1 MTPFF
6 TRERFGRPQLYAA
19 LLLLAFAA
27 QCLWLMCR
35 VPLRLHEMDYIRQ
48 GLTQWREGLVDGSS
62 QPPLIALISSAGIA
76 VLPRVDQKLTAPLPR
91 LLARLPFLAIA
102 LLFAASVWY
111 VTHRLYGNAGGYVAL
126 ALYCF
131 SPMVLRTGSFVN
143 AEGPAAWGF
152 FGGIFSGIALS
163 HTVYALGES
172 PGQQIA
178 GYRLWRWR
186 RIVLLGVAFG
196 IAVGANWASAI
207 VVPLALVFMLYLA
220 PGRRTACLSIVAV
233 ACAIAGAVLLAAYFF
248 DVAALRQAIAGTDPY
263 YPVEFPGA
271 GIRYTPFWVVA
282 GTVVIL
288 LFAVAVITYL
298 LWRRAR
304 YFGNTAPLL
313 VFAVLC
319 LGAMLSDSTG
329 FRVHL
334 LIFMIVFIAGLAA
347 DLLESKHRRVVL
359 ALLVL
364 LLGVQAG
371 WALEGLLRTG
381 GPK

>member
-27 QCLWLMCR
+27 QCLWVMWR
-35 VPLRLHEMDYIRQ
+35 TPLGPHEIEHISQ
-48 GLTQWREGLVDGSS
+48 GLAQWREGVVSSS
-62 QPPLIALISSAGIA
+62 QPPLIALIASAGIA
-76 VLPRVDQKLTAPLPR
+76 ALPGVDQHLDGRLPR
-91 LLARLPFLAIA
+91 LLTRLPFLAIG

-126 ALYCF
+126 GFYCF

-163 HTVYALGES
+163 HTVYALGKS

-196 IAVGANWASAI
+196 IAVGAQFESAI
-207 VVPLALVFMLYLA
+207 VIPLALGFMLYLA
-220 PGRRTACLSIVAV
+220 PGRRTACLAIVAV
-233 ACAIAGAVLLAAYFF
+233 AAAIAGAVLLTAYFF
-248 DVAALRQAIAGTDPY
+248 DVAALIQPITGTEAY
-263 YPVEFPGA
+263 SPVEFPGA

-282 GTVVIL
+282 GTVVSL
-288 LFAVAVITYL
+288 LFVTAVITYL
-298 LWRRAR
+298 RWRRAR

-313 VFAVLC
+313 VFANLC
-319 LGAMLSDSTG
+319 LGAMLSDWPS

-347 DLLESKHRRVVL
+347 DLLESRHRRVVL
-359 ALLVL
+359 ALLGL
-364 LLGVQAG
+364 LLGVQVG
-371 WALEGLLRTG
+371 WALEGLLQTG